1 VRVGPEDFSSY
12 VAFGPHVS
20 DFDEE
25 AERERLRE
33 KYEKDEER
41 RKETQQMSE
50 LLLKGAT
57 MTNRHCNECGSPI
70 FRYQGQEFCPSCQR
84 VTGGEDASRADD
96 ESPAADADES
106 STESTPP
113 AEPDTAERPST
124 NGAVES
130 DPTAEPDS
138 AGADAGRVAGSSDPI
153 PQQGQEA
160 EPNATADVGVGVSP
174 KPEAANDRPTDA
186 VGSSSAPG
194 DGPAAT
200 DAERPAASEQTAR
213 DALLRALT
221 RHARL
226 AEGTDDPRQAKAHL
240 AAAREAAEAV
250 DELE

>member
-1 VRVGPEDFSSY
+1 M
-12 VAFGPHVS
+12 S

-57 MTNRHCNECGSPI
+57 MTNRHCGECGSPI

-84 VTGGEDASRADD
+84 VTGGEAASGGETA
-96 ESPAADADES
+96 ESSPADADGS
-106 STESTPP
+106 S
-113 AEPDTAERPST
+113 AEPAPRADADTADRPST
-124 NGAVES
+124 NGTVAPDS
-130 DPTAEPDS
+130 TPEPDAADVDAAATAGGS
-138 AGADAGRVAGSSDPI
+138 AAS
-153 PQQGQEA
+153 PQQTRESGPET
-160 EPNATADVGVGVSP
+160 ATDAGVGVSP
-174 KPEAANDRPTDA
+174 KPGAMDDRSADSGVTPRRPSADA
-186 VGSSSAPG
+186 VGSSSA
-194 DGPAAT
+194 T
-200 DAERPAASEQTAR
+200 DDEPPAASERTAR
-213 DALLRALT
+213 EALLRALT

-226 AEGTDDPRQAKAHL
+226 AEETGDPRQAKAHL